1 MAVAEGTE
9 PQSTGP
15 SEGPTGGR
23 ALGGTLLNFGK
34 RLLTLRESSVIVV
47 TVVAIIYFSATD
59 SRFFA
64 GSNFKTLL
72 PYFTPYAI
80 IAAGEVFVMI
90 LGEIDLS
97 VGAQWLFAPFMWH
110 VLHHAGIALYPSII
124 LTLLVAM
131 AVGAINGFAVAY
143 IGISSFVATLATLF
157 VLEGLTVI
165 VSHATQITTPGTS
178 LTHTGTFAKVFGA
191 GTYSELFWAIGI
203 VLILQIVLSLTR
215 WGLYTVAVGGNRL
228 GAAEAGIRVRR
239 IMIRNFVLSGGMAA
253 FAGILEAVRVTT
265 ATPDPGSSGDFLFL
279 SIASVIIGGTLM
291 TGGEG
296 TVVGALIGALFL
308 GTLNDGLILKGVSA
322 NYVFL
327 YLGLAIFVA
336 MAIGVYVQ
344 RARKGSGHG

>member
-1 MAVAEGTE
+1 MAVASGTE
-9 PQSTGP
+9 RPPSAPQKGSAA
-15 SEGPTGGR
+15 GR
-23 ALGGTLLNFGK
+23 ALGGALLTLVRRF
-34 RLLTLRESSVIVV
+34 LTLREGSVIVV
-47 TVVAIIYFSATD
+47 TVIAVVYFSV
-59 SRFFA
+59 SVNRFFT

-97 VGAQWLFAPFMWH
+97 VGASWLFTPFMWH
-110 VLHHAGIALYPSII
+110 VLHHAGVPLYPSLI
-124 LTLLVAM
+124 LAVLIAM
-131 AVGAINGFAVAY
+131 SVGAINGFAVAF

-178 LTHTGTFAKVFGA
+178 LTHTPTFAKIFGA
-191 GTYSELFWAIGI
+191 GTYSELFWAVGL
-203 VLILQIVLSLTR
+203 VLLLQIVLSLTR
-215 WGLYTVAVGGNRL
+215 WGLYTVAVGSNRT

-239 IMIRNFVLSGGMAA
+239 VIMRNFILSAGMAG

-279 SIASVIIGGTLM
+279 SVAAVIIGGTLLS
-291 TGGEG
+291 GGEG
-296 TVVGALIGALFL
+296 TVVGSLIGAVFL
-308 GTLNDGLILKGVSA
+308 GVLNDGLILKGVSA

-327 YLGLAIFVA
+327 YLGIAIFVA

-344 RARKGSGHG
+344 RVRKGSGHG